1 MSDTVDRSSPAAQ
14 VATGRDWQRSVTFFV
29 VLAALIVPF
38 LLLLL
43 LVTDKWGPLAAADQG
58 ARDALH
64 AYALDNP
71 GFVAVMR
78 TFSDSGSSLAW
89 QIVTVVVTA
98 VLLLRRHWRLAAFT
112 VLTIAVSSLLN
123 SAVKDL
129 VNRQRP
135 LVDQPFVNEP
145 GASFPSGHAQA
156 AVVGYGVLLLLL
168 LPTLNHT
175 WRRVAAATAVVMV
188 LGIGFSRVALA
199 AHFVSD
205 VLAGFALGAVWL
217 GLMTA
222 IFRPWR
228 NINEVRAAVT
238 PSATAGPP
246 AATTAPKRATPQAK
260 T

>member
-1 MSDTVDRSSPAAQ
+1 MTEAVDQSSAAAG
-14 VATGRDWQRSVTFFV
+14 VATGRDWQRSVRFFV
-29 VLAALIVPF
+29 ILGVLTVPF

-43 LVTDKWGPLAAADQG
+43 LVTDKWAPLATADQG

-64 AYALDNP
+64 VFALGQP
-71 GFVAVMR
+71 WFVALMR

-89 QIVTVVVTA
+89 QIVTVVIA
-98 VLLLRRHWRLAAFT
+98 LVLLLRRHWRLAAFT
-112 VLTIAVSSLLN
+112 VVTIAASSLLN
-123 SAVKDL
+123 TAVKAT
-129 VNRQRP
+129 VNRDRP

-145 GASFPSGHAQA
+145 GASFPSGHSQA

-168 LPTLNHT
+168 LPALNRS
-175 WRRVAAATAVVMV
+175 WRRVAVLVAVLMV
-188 LGIGFSRVALA
+188 AGIGFSRVALA

-228 NINEVRAAVT
+228 HIDDVRAAVT
-238 PSATAGPP
+238 PP
-246 AATTAPKRATPQAK
+246 ASTG
-260 T
+260 

>member
-1 MSDTVDRSSPAAQ
+1 MSDSVDHSSPGTQ
-14 VATGRDWQRSVTFFV
+14 VATGRDWQRSVGFFATV
-29 VLAALIVPF
+29 AGLLVPFF

-43 LVTDKWGPLAAADQG
+43 VEDKWGPLAEADQG

-64 AYALDNP
+64 RYALGEP
-71 GFVAVMR
+71 AFVAVMR
-78 TFSDSGSSLAW
+78 TLSDSGSALAW
-89 QIVTVVVTA
+89 QVVTVAVT
-98 VLLLRRHWRLAAFT
+98 LLMLLRRQWRLAAFT
-112 VLTIAVSSLLN
+112 VVTISGSSLLN
-123 SAVKDL
+123 SAVKTLAHRD
-129 VNRQRP
+129 RP
-135 LVDQPFVNEP
+135 LVEQPLVNEP

-168 LPTLNHT
+168 LPALTHA
-175 WRRVAAATAVVMV
+175 WRRVAWTVAVVMV

-228 NINEVRAAVT
+228 HLDEVRAAVK
-238 PSATAGPP
+238 PGPLDAGQEQEGSRSPD
-246 AATTAPKRATPQAK
+246 AGR
-260 T
+260 